1 MANFANINV
10 NVPITQIQL
19 KRVLDHETF
28 IVDKIFKPVPTVSDT
43 GTYTKWDNSHLRI
56 EDSKL
61 GPHGIANI
69 VKSNVSITGNFNV
82 EDYALKEFLSD
93 KELTMAYPTIRP
105 QLINNAASGVVDRLW
120 IQKEKKAADMLFNT
134 STFAGSTEALGSG
147 TQFDDPSNTSIF
159 EQIGDA
165 AQTVKNKSG
174 KRANTIIM
182 GSAIWAKLRN
192 RQEFLARLKTTADA
206 KFTTQAFQNL
216 LNYDNLAI
224 NQVLVGDE
232 QYNAA
237 KEGQVDNFVDLWG
250 NYFLVCYIEP
260 GQNSTANV
268 SLAKNFT
275 RGGQETVQMRVFKK
289 DPEETGNWYRANT
302 AYDLRVIMSAAGY
315 LFSNVIST

>member
-19 KRVLDHETF
+19 KRVLDHESF

-82 EDYALKEFLSD
+82 EDYALKEALQ
-93 KELTMAYPTIRP
+93 EI
-105 QLINNAASGVVDRLW
+105 INNAASGVVDRLW

-134 STFAGSTEALGSG
+134 TTFAGSTEALGSG
-147 TQFDDPSNTSIF
+147 TQFDDPANLSIF

-192 RQEFLARLKTTADA
+192 RAEFLQRLKTTADA

-237 KEGQVDNFVDLWG
+237 KEGQADNFVDLWG

-302 AYDLRVIMSAAGY
+302 TYDLRVIMSQAGY